1 MTLSM
6 DASSAES
13 TNRDTVI
20 ELRDVRVTYDTSRGR
35 AVVVDDV
42 SADIERGETFAIVGE
57 SGSGKSTL
65 GSVLIDEVQDPGMT
79 TGEVLYYP
87 EAGSEPI
94 NILELSKSQ
103 LRRVRW
109 EEISLVSQAA
119 TNSFNPTITIR
130 QHFTETF
137 EAHDVNRTE
146 GLARAREVLEDFNLE
161 PERILDAHQHNL
173 SGGEKQ
179 RAMLALSL
187 VFDPEVVIL
196 DEPAAG
202 LDLLVQRNILS
213 LLYEIKDEHD
223 LTLVMISHDIPI
235 VAGFADRM
243 AVMYAFQFA
252 ELGAA
257 REVLLSPEHP
267 YTRLMS
273 QSNLSLDKA
282 FDDVMVMEGTPP
294 DPVSVPSGCPFHPRC
309 PIADERCQAE
319 EPELRAEEGSTH
331 EVACFYP
338 DIAVD
343 RIPLSIDGTGE
354 DDE

>member
-1 MTLSM
+1 MTISM

-13 TNRDTVI
+13 TTRDTVL
-20 ELRDVRVTYDTSRGR
+20 ELRDIRVTYETSRGH
-35 AVVVDDV
+35 ATVVDDV
-42 SADIERGETFAIVGE
+42 SIDIERGETLAIVGE

-65 GSVLIDEVQDPGMT
+65 GSVLIDEVQDPGIT
-79 TGEVLYYP
+79 TGELLYYP
-87 EAGSEPI
+87 EEGSDPI
-94 NILELSKSQ
+94 NVLELSERQ

-109 EEISLVSQAA
+109 EEISFVSQAA

-137 EAHDVNRTE
+137 EAHDVNRAE
-146 GLARAREVLEDFNLE
+146 GLERAREVLEDFNLE

-213 LLYEIKDEHD
+213 LLYEIKDEYD

-243 AVMYAFQFA
+243 AVMYAFQFV
-252 ELGAA
+252 EVGQA

-273 QSNLSLDKA
+273 QSNLSLDKS
-282 FDDVMVMEGTPP
+282 FDDVMVMDGEPP
-294 DPVSVPSGCPFHPRC
+294 DPVSVPSGCSFHPRC
-309 PIADERCQAE
+309 PISDDRCETE
-319 EPELRAEEGSTH
+319 EPELRAEEGGTH

-338 DIAVD
+338 DKAVD
-343 RIPLSIDGTGE
+343 RIPLSIEGSGE
-354 DDE
+354 NDE